1 VCVAPAQGSEGV
13 ADEWVS
19 LVRGGDAAFEWH
31 APAFL
36 ELLPPPGRLTVDVGC
51 GEGRL
56 TRMLRERGD
65 RVVAVDAAPTL
76 VRLARETDPDGDY
89 RVAEATALP
98 LGDVEADLVVAF
110 MSLQD
115 VDDAES
121 AIREAACVL
130 EARGRFCA
138 ALVHPAASAG
148 ELEGGDLDPKLVIR
162 GSYLDAR
169 RDLRP
174 LGSVTVPQFHRPLEW
189 YSRALEDAVFLLETL
204 REQATRRRSPGRIPL
219 FLHLRAVKR

>member
-1 VCVAPAQGSEGV
+1 VCVAPAQGWEGV

-36 ELLPPPGRLTVDVGC
+36 DLLPPPGRLTVDVGC
-51 GEGRL
+51 GEGRF

-76 VRLARETDPDGDY
+76 VRLAREMDPEGDY

-115 VDDAES
+115 VEDARA
-121 AIREAACVL
+121 AIRETARVL
-130 EARGRFCA
+130 EPGGRLCA

-148 ELEGGDLDPKLVIR
+148 ELEGGDLDPQLVIR
-162 GSYLDAR
+162 GSYLDAHAEE
-169 RDLRP
+169 RP
-174 LGSVTVPQFHRPLEW
+174 LGSRAVTQYHRPLEW
-189 YSRALEDAVFLLETL
+189 YSRALEDAGFLLETL